1 MEPKEA
7 VCSIG
12 AEVECQDITSDPRTV
27 LTTSSGE
34 GTSAGAVRNDQA
46 ELPDQTDAP
55 LRSNLNPF
63 AEEWHPILNMAPEE
77 DRCCFFTF
85 SNGYPLTERQIINFF
100 TEQYG
105 GWCVERVY
113 IHRPETREEKPP
125 LFGRIVFRS
134 VLMTEIVLGGE
145 EEVKFRID
153 RRPLWC
159 KRFDKERVRRPI
171 YN

>member
-1 MEPKEA
+1 M
-7 VCSIG
+7 
-12 AEVECQDITSDPRTV
+12 
-27 LTTSSGE
+27 
-34 GTSAGAVRNDQA
+34 
-46 ELPDQTDAP
+46 
-55 LRSNLNPF
+55 
-63 AEEWHPILNMAPEE
+63 
-77 DRCCFFTF
+77 
-85 SNGYPLTERQIINFF
+85 
-100 TEQYG
+100 
-105 GWCVERVY
+105 Y

-171 YN
+171 YNQLTSLINFQTFIYALHAYSLTSLFR